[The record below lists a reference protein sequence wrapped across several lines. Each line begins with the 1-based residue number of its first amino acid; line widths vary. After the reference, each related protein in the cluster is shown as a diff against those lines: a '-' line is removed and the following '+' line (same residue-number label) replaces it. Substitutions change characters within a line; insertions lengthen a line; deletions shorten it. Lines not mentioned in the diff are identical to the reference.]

1 MKKNKKVLTGI
12 AAAAALIIAGV
23 IAGGYFL
30 TGGGRKTFPAD
41 GYILEVASEEDAQRV
56 MEIAFSA
63 GTIYKEKFPSS
74 YIFKDVQGERNTV
87 DEISFIHY
95 SDGSLSALS
104 KGVAVNVQEVGE
116 GFLEFYG
123 LGQGM
128 VMTKAPVGW
137 EIDNNGNIMEFP
149 ELLWQLSENKLLTA
163 SDEMTLEV
171 RGREPEKISGYLE
184 VTWVDRGIV
193 QVAHQNDIIQVVAM
207 DGKVTYKNGA
217 TLDFARG
224 AVFGADGRVGFTLE
238 DLYADTENSVAVRS
252 KSAVSWTPPVYH
264 IETVDG
270 KDGEAGRAGENGEIG
285 EAGENGERGE
295 AGESGESGEGG
306 EDGAVGNDGRA
317 GTEGAKGAGGRKG
330 SEDDDTPDSEPGL
343 GSIKL
348 AALEYDYS
356 SITKLTLSV
365 DDTNGI
371 LTKLSDTGTV
381 EIRDTR
387 TKVLVAT
394 VPFKI
399 DGNSDVVECDVSAF
413 QGILKA
419 DREYTLYILKD
430 YMISE
435 GSDASGLAN
444 TGIKT
449 FIKRDF
455 FTDSNGVAADVEK
468 LEEDGLYLK
477 FSDLKTNLDTGWKP
491 TKYMLLIRS
500 GDGWVTYPASSAMSI
515 YPGTLRYD
523 EEIHIPVAE
532 LFREKYG
539 DVFGTSDIPFIM
551 ELYVG
556 DANTW
561 DLDGGGV
568 PTGVSN
574 GSVSKSSRILSGSTL
589 KKRPEIG
596 NVNAVSG
603 NGCYDL
609 SVNVKSD
616 PDKSIK
622 SYRFSIIQN
631 GRIIKMLDSAGNNA
645 KWYYDAAAD
654 NGMPYEAACE
664 ITYDDNEKENVVKAG
679 SAYDI
684 YVKNT
689 RVGAEVAYLPYVQD
703 AGIWRN
709 PETGKAVTDVDEGSD
724 AGNRARIWGV
734 IKLDLKESTAVLKD
748 MPIRIELKKVVS
760 SSFAVQDNTKIY
772 IWYIP
777 YEEQKNQKF
786 YIPIKCLEVEAG
798 ASYTLSVYGQTRS
811 SLDGDAQE
819 VCLGTTVIERVN

>member
-12 AAAAALIIAGV
+12 VAVAVMIVAGV
-23 IAGGYFL
+23 TAGGYFL
-30 TGGGRKTFPAD
+30 TGGGKRIFPAD
-41 GYILEVASEEDAQRV
+41 GYILEVTSEENEQRV
-56 MEIAFSA
+56 MELAFSA
-63 GTIYKEKFPSS
+63 GTAYREKFSSS
-74 YIFKDVQGERNTV
+74 YIFKDIQGKKNTV
-87 DEISFIHY
+87 GEKNFIHY

-104 KGVAVNVQEVGE
+104 RGVAVNVREVGE

-128 VMTKAPVGW
+128 VMTKAPEGW
-137 EIDNNGNIMEFP
+137 EIDNNGNIMGFP
-149 ELLWQLSENKLLTA
+149 ELLWQLSENKLLAA

-184 VTWVDRGIV
+184 ITWVDRGIV
-193 QVAHQNDIIQVVAM
+193 QVAHQNDIVQAVAT
-207 DGKVTYKNGA
+207 DGKVIYKNGA
-217 TLDFARG
+217 VLDFTRG
-224 AVFGADGRVGFTLE
+224 AVLAADGRVGFTLE
-238 DLYADTENSVAVRS
+238 DLYADAENSIAVRS
-252 KSAVSWTPPVYH
+252 KSAVNWKPPVYH
-264 IETVDG
+264 IETQDG
-270 KDGEAGRAGENGEIG
+270 KDGEGGRAGENGDIG
-285 EAGENGERGE
+285 EAGENGEKGE
-295 AGESGESGEGG
+295 DGESGESGEGG

-317 GTEGAKGAGGRKG
+317 GAEGAKGAGGRKG
-330 SEDDDTPDSEPGL
+330 GGDDEKPDSEPGL

-365 DDTNGI
+365 DDANGI

-381 EIRDTR
+381 EIRDAR

-394 VPFKI
+394 APFKI
-399 DGNSDVVECDVSAF
+399 DGDSDVVECDVRAF

-419 DREYTLYILKD
+419 NREYTLCVLKD
-430 YMISE
+430 YLISE

-455 FTDSNGVAADVEK
+455 FTDSNGVTAEVEK

-477 FSDLKTNLDTGWKP
+477 FFNLATDLDTGWRP

-500 GDGWVTYPASSAMSI
+500 GDGLVTYPASLGDSI
-515 YPGTLRYD
+515 SPEALRFD
-523 EEIHIPVAE
+523 EEIHIPIAE
-532 LFREKYG
+532 LFKEKYG

-556 DANTW
+556 SADTW
-561 DLDGGGV
+561 DLDGAGA

-574 GSVSKSSRILSGSTL
+574 GSVSKSSRVLSGSTL

-596 NVNAVSG
+596 NVNATLG

-616 PDKSIK
+616 PDKSIQ
-622 SYRFSIIQN
+622 SYRFSIMQN
-631 GRIIKMLDSAGNNA
+631 DRVIKTLDSAGNSA

-664 ITYDDNEKENVVKAG
+664 ITYHDNEKENVVKAG

-684 YVKNT
+684 YVRNA
-689 RVGAEVAYLPYVQD
+689 RVGAEVSWLSYVQD

-724 AGNRARIWGV
+724 AGSRARIWGV
-734 IKLDLKESTAVLKD
+734 VKLDLKESTAVLKD

-798 ASYTLSVYGQTRS
+798 ASYTVSVYGRTKS
-811 SLDGDAQE
+811 SLDGDVQE
-819 VCLGTTVIERVN
+819 VCLGTAVIERVN

>member
-12 AAAAALIIAGV
+12 AAAAVLIIAGV

-41 GYILEVASEEDAQRV
+41 GYILEVASEEDVQRV
-56 MEIAFSA
+56 MEITFSA

-74 YIFKDVQGERNTV
+74 YIFKDIQGKKNTV
-87 DEISFIHY
+87 GEKNFIHY
-95 SDGSLSALS
+95 RDGSLSALS
-104 KGVAVNVQEVGE
+104 KGVAVNVQEIGD
-116 GFLEFYG
+116 GFLEFFG

-171 RGREPEKISGYLE
+171 RGRLPEKISGYLE

-238 DLYADTENSVAVRS
+238 DLYADTDNSIAVRS
-252 KSAVSWTPPVYH
+252 MSAISWTPPVYH
-264 IETVDG
+264 IETQDG
-270 KDGEAGRAGENGEIG
+270 EDGEAGMAGENGDIG
-285 EAGENGERGE
+285 EAGENGEKGE
-295 AGESGESGEGG
+295 DGENGEGG
-306 EDGAVGNDGRA
+306 EGGTVGSDGRA
-317 GTEGAKGAGGRKG
+317 GAEGAQGAAGRKG
-330 SEDDDTPDSEPGL
+330 SEDEEYESEPGL

-348 AALEYDYS
+348 SELNYDYS

-365 DDTNGI
+365 DDTNGM
-371 LTKLSDTGTV
+371 LTKLSNTGTIK
-381 EIRDTR
+381 IRDAK
-387 TKVLVAT
+387 TKVLVASA
-394 VPFKI
+394 PFEI
-399 DGNSDVVECDVSAF
+399 DGGSDAVECDVSAF
-413 QGILKA
+413 QGVLKA

-455 FTDSNGVAADVEK
+455 FTDSNGVTADVEK

-477 FSDLKTNLDTGWKP
+477 LFDLTAGSNNSWKP

-500 GDGWVTYPASSAMSI
+500 GDGWVTYPASLSNSI
-515 YPGTLRYD
+515 APETLRYN

-532 LFREKYG
+532 LLKEKYG
-539 DVFGTSDIPFIM
+539 EVVGTSNIPFIM
-551 ELYVG
+551 EFYVG
-556 DANTW
+556 DTGTW
-561 DLDGGGV
+561 SLDGSGV

-596 NVNAVSG
+596 DVNATLG
-603 NGCYDL
+603 NGCYEL
-609 SVNVKSD
+609 SVSVKSD
-616 PDKSIK
+616 PDKSIE
-622 SYRFSIIQN
+622 SYRFSVIQN
-631 GRIIKMLDSAGNNA
+631 DRAIKVLESDNNSA

-654 NGMPYEAACE
+654 NGMPYEVTCE
-664 ITYDDNEKENVVKAG
+664 IVYFDNEKENVVKAAG
-679 SAYDI
+679 ANEI
-684 YVKNT
+684 YVRNT
-689 RVGAEVAYLPYVQD
+689 RVGAEVSYLPYVQID
-703 AGIWRN
+703 GIWRN
-709 PETGKAVTDVDEGSD
+709 PETGKAVTDVDNDS
-724 AGNRARIWGV
+724 RARIWGV
-734 IKLDLKESTAVLKD
+734 VKLDLKESTAVLKD
-748 MPIRIELKKVVS
+748 KEIRIELKKVTS

-786 YIPIKCLEVEAG
+786 YIPIKCLEVESG
-798 ASYTLSVYGQTRS
+798 ASYTLSVYGQIRS
-811 SLDGDAQE
+811 SQDGDAQE

>member
-12 AAAAALIIAGV
+12 AAAAVLIIAGV

-41 GYILEVASEEDAQRV
+41 GYILEVASEEDVQRV
-56 MEIAFSA
+56 MEITFSA

-74 YIFKDVQGERNTV
+74 YIFKDIQGKKNTV
-87 DEISFIHY
+87 GEKNFIHY
-95 SDGSLSALS
+95 RDGSLSALS
-104 KGVAVNVQEVGE
+104 KGVAVNVQEIGD
-116 GFLEFYG
+116 GFLEFFG

-238 DLYADTENSVAVRS
+238 DLYADTDNSIAVRS
-252 KSAVSWTPPVYH
+252 KSAISWTPPVYH
-264 IETVDG
+264 IETQ
-270 KDGEAGRAGENGEIG
+270 DGEDGEVGMAGENGDIG
-285 EAGENGERGE
+285 EAGENGEKGE
-295 AGESGESGEGG
+295 DGENGESGEGG
-306 EDGAVGNDGRA
+306 EGGTVGSDGRA
-317 GTEGAKGAGGRKG
+317 GAEGAQGAAGRKG
-330 SEDDDTPDSEPGL
+330 SEDEEYESEPGL

-348 AALEYDYS
+348 SELNYDYS

-365 DDTNGI
+365 DDTNGM
-371 LTKLSDTGTV
+371 LTKLSNTGTI
-381 EIRDTR
+381 EIRDAK
-387 TKVLVAT
+387 TKVLVASA
-394 VPFKI
+394 PFEI
-399 DGNSDVVECDVSAF
+399 DGGSDAVECDVSAF
-413 QGILKA
+413 QGVLKA

-455 FTDSNGVAADVEK
+455 FTDSNGVTADVEK

-477 FSDLKTNLDTGWKP
+477 LFDLTAGSNNSWKP

-500 GDGWVTYPASSAMSI
+500 GDGWVTYPASLSNSI
-515 YPGTLRYD
+515 APETLRYN

-532 LFREKYG
+532 LLKEKYG
-539 DVFGTSDIPFIM
+539 EVVGTSNIPFIM

-556 DANTW
+556 DTGTW
-561 DLDGGGV
+561 SLDGSGV

-596 NVNAVSG
+596 DVNATLG
-603 NGCYDL
+603 NGCYEL
-609 SVNVKSD
+609 SVSVKSD
-616 PDKSIK
+616 PDKSIE
-622 SYRFSIIQN
+622 SYRFSVIQN
-631 GRIIKMLDSAGNNA
+631 DRVIKVLESDNNSA

-654 NGMPYEAACE
+654 NGMPYEVTCE
-664 ITYDDNEKENVVKAG
+664 IVYFDNEKENVVKAAG
-679 SAYDI
+679 ANEI
-684 YVKNT
+684 YVRNT
-689 RVGAEVAYLPYVQD
+689 RVGAEVSYLPYVQID
-703 AGIWRN
+703 GIWRN
-709 PETGKAVTDVDEGSD
+709 PETGKAVTDVDNDS
-724 AGNRARIWGV
+724 RARIWGV
-734 IKLDLKESTAVLKD
+734 VKLDLKESTAVLKD
-748 MPIRIELKKVVS
+748 KEIRIELKKVTS

-786 YIPIKCLEVEAG
+786 YIPIKCLEVESG

-811 SLDGDAQE
+811 SQDGDAQE